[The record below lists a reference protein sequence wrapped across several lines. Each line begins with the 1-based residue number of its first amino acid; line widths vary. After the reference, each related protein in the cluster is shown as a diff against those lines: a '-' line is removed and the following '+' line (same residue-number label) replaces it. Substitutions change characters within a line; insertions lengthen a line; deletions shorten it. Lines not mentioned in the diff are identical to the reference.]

1 MPGVE
6 VFLKKIIK
14 ISIIVIVTL
23 VLLISLTGFLILKT
37 DSWKTVLVN
46 FTNRQLMQNFNLKIE
61 PEGISGNIFYHLKID
76 RLKLTNQNQT
86 ELVTMSGVNL
96 SYNLK
101 SLIGHHHILNK
112 LSLDTIKL
120 AYPANIDSLL
130 ASFPEKK
137 DTLAS
142 TGNLSWQIS

>member
-1 MPGVE
+1 M
-6 VFLKKIIK
+6 
-14 ISIIVIVTL
+14 
-23 VLLISLTGFLILKT
+23 
-37 DSWKTVLVN
+37 LVN

-61 PEGISGNIFYHLKID
+61 PEGISGNIFYHLKFD
-76 RLKLTNQNQT
+76 RLKLTNLNQT

-120 AYPANIDSLL
+120 VYPASIDSLL
-130 ASFPEKK
+130 ASLPEKK

-142 TGNLSWQIS
+142 TGNFKLANIEVGKCLIDDSHHPGQLLASIDSLNGSLSLNADTINLQLNS

>member
-1 MPGVE
+1 MYGFWRYWRIKNEWINLPGVE

-101 SLIGHHHILNK
+101 SLIGHNHILNK
-112 LSLDTIKL
+112 LSL
-120 AYPANIDSLL
+120 
-130 ASFPEKK
+130 
-137 DTLAS
+137 TLS
-142 TGNLSWQIS
+142 SWLIQRVLIL

>member
-1 MPGVE
+1 M
-6 VFLKKIIK
+6 KKIIK

-37 DSWKTVLVN
+37 DSWKTMLVN

-61 PEGISGNIFYHLKID
+61 PEGIGGNIFYHLQFD

-101 SLIGHHHILNK
+101 SLIGH
-112 LSLDTIKL
+112 
-120 AYPANIDSLL
+120 
-130 ASFPEKK
+130 
-137 DTLAS
+137 
-142 TGNLSWQIS
+142 